1 MGPPERG
8 GLTHGGKGRTDT
20 LTSCNPITLFWTA
33 SEFWQILRRKT
44 ITYWVPTKC
53 RTGVW
58 RISFNVICFALCG
71 PLSPST
77 GVRSLILKRPFYRAE
92 SQQGE
97 AEAAAQG
104 VHGGWKAISSSPPC
118 LQTRFSP
125 TVCWTCSLFCLSIYC
140 SFCWWTTPSLAC
152 GSAELS
158 ITPSC
163 LLERGTLQTRGKG
176 LLFSW
181 TLISKNGNLG
191 LAQPSVA
198 HGQPLQWKKMRLSRD
213 EPDQQMKRVIRKRKE
228 DLRTSTLRAPGSRG
242 GQSVH

>member
-92 SQQGE
+92 SQGSKGRLRQLPKVYMVDGKPSQ
-97 AEAAAQG
+97 AHPPASRPG
-104 VHGGWKAISSSPPC
+104 SPPLSAGPAVCSVC
-118 LQTRFSP
+118 LSTALSVGEPLLPLHVVRLNCQSHRPASLREVHYRHGERGSFSP
-125 TVCWTCSLFCLSIYC
+125 GCWSLRMETWGWPNHLSLMGSLCS
-140 SFCWWTTPSLAC
+140 
-152 GSAELS
+152 G
-158 ITPSC
+158 
-163 LLERGTLQTRGKG
+163 
-176 LLFSW
+176 
-181 TLISKNGNLG
+181 
-191 LAQPSVA
+191 
-198 HGQPLQWKKMRLSRD
+198 
-213 EPDQQMKRVIRKRKE
+213 RKW
-228 DLRTSTLRAPGSRG
+228 G
-242 GQSVH
+242 